1 MREKIDL
8 FLPCED
14 LTVAQEALT
23 ELHDNKTVQ
32 HINLL
37 VSSDFA
43 AQHQVPDGCTFVV
56 IDRLESSNT
65 ITSIAEN
72 TDADYVII
80 CTKTTPIKWGLYALE
95 RFLRTADD
103 TGAVMIYSDHYSMVK
118 DESLSQDGTS
128 AVGKLEKH
136 PVIDYQEGSLRD
148 DFDFGSL
155 WLIKSQCLRDYAAQ
169 TDRVDYLYAGLYDL
183 RLYLSRVGEIFHLN
197 EYLYTEN
204 ELDTRKSGEKQFDY
218 VNPRNRE
225 VQIEMERAC
234 TQHLEKVGALIDTS
248 YYRLPDFN
256 EQDFEYEASVVIPVF
271 NREKTIA
278 DAVKSALSQKANFKF
293 NVIVVNNHS
302 TDKTGEILSRIAHEM
317 EEKNDKQAGRLIQI
331 VPERRDLGIGGCW
344 NVAINSDHCGK
355 FAVQLDSDD
364 LYSSPKTLQKIVD
377 AFYKQKA
384 AMMIGSYR
392 MCDFDLNTLPP
403 GLIDHKEWT
412 EDNGCNNAL
421 RINGLGAPRA
431 FFTPLVRQIQFP
443 NTSYGEDYAL
453 GLAFSRRYRIGRIY
467 DELYLCRRW
476 GGNSDAALSIDRVN
490 ANNLYKD
497 RLRTMELKA
506 RRQMLQGKADIM
518 EDSSISRFF
527 NRQLEKWDDAR
538 HRFRDLKH
546 VETKKLSEEVRLQF
560 NPARI
565 VSTGAKIDKKTLG
578 ERPCFLCD
586 KNRPKEQMSQQIDE
600 RFHLL
605 VNPFPI
611 LPVHFTIPAR
621 KHQPQAI
628 YKNYGEM
635 HRFLSLHSELMVF
648 YNGPK
653 CGASAPDHL
662 HFQAGTSGILPLQ
675 ANWQRLSRNLTD
687 IISLNDEEKIAVVRD
702 FIVPAFVI
710 ISKSE
715 ESDETLFHRLYKS
728 MPMRGDETEPMMN
741 IIAWRKEDEYI
752 SVVIPR
758 EKHRPE
764 AYFAEGDAQVM
775 VSPGAL
781 DMSGLI
787 ITPREEDFH
796 KLTEESATTILQECG
811 ISTEKMNSIVT
822 KLKTSKEAETGAET
836 ATLYNNGKQ
845 PNVTVGIVSGQK
857 IHFSLNK
864 PYLAKGE
871 TVMDE
876 QVVEFSE
883 GGVLWNGNQYS
894 KLTFHPQ
901 SADASFSLS
910 DVTIGVNFHWERK
923 ETQTFLGT
931 LRFVVEADKICA
943 INELPVEKYLESVIS
958 SEMSA
963 TSSLEL
969 LKAHAVI
976 SRSWLLAQM
985 KKRREVAASGNNF
998 FSFVKKDDM
1007 LIRWY
1012 DRDDHTIFDVCADDH
1027 CQRYQG
1033 ITKETSPHVAEA
1045 IRQTLGQVL
1054 LDGEDICDARFS
1066 KCCGGETEEFQYCW
1080 EDTPKSYLTAV
1091 RDLVLGVK
1099 NEEQEDSSR
1108 FTLHSSLQDEATA
1121 EQWIRSNPPAFC
1133 NTTDKKILS
1142 QVLNDYD
1149 QETADFYRWKVTYSQ
1164 EKLQQLFEEKL
1175 KMNFGAILDMKAVE
1189 RGKSGRISKL
1199 QIIGTEKT
1207 FTIGK
1212 ELEIRRALSDT
1223 HLYSSAFVVDKY
1235 DKDEQGVPQRFEII
1249 GAGWGHGVGLC
1260 QIGAAVMG
1268 EQGYAYNDILLH
1280 YYQGAEINQLYK

>member
-8 FLPCED
+8 FLPF
-14 LTVAQEALT
+14 EALEKGEET
-23 ELHDNKTVQ
+23 LLELHENKTVQ

-43 AQHQVPDGCTFVV
+43 SQHQVPEGCTFVV
-56 IDRLESSNT
+56 IDRMESSNT
-65 ITSIAEN
+65 VMSIAEN
-72 TDADYVII
+72 TDADYLLL
-80 CTKTTPIKWGLYALE
+80 CTRMTSVRWGLYALE

-103 TGAVMIYSDHYSMVK
+103 TGAVMVYSDHYS
-118 DESLSQDGTS
+118 
-128 AVGKLEKH
+128 LEEGALTKH
-136 PVIDYQEGSLRD
+136 PAIDYQAGSLRD

-155 WLIKSQCLRDYAAQ
+155 WLIKSQALLDYVAQ
-169 TDRVDYLYAGLYDL
+169 TDRVDYQYAGLYDL
-183 RLYLSRVGEIFHLN
+183 RLYLSRKGEIFHLN
-197 EYLYTEN
+197 EYLYTEA

-234 TQHLEKVGALIDTS
+234 TAHLEKVGAIVDTNF
-248 YYRLPDFN
+248 YRQPDFD
-256 EQDFEYEASVVIPVF
+256 EQDFACEASVVIPVF

-278 DAVKSALSQKANFKF
+278 DAVKSALSQKTNFPY

-302 TDKTGEILSRIAHEM
+302 TDSTGEILDSI
-317 EEKNDKQAGRLIQI
+317 DDGRLIQI
-331 VPERRDLGIGGCW
+331 VPGRTDLGIGGCW
-344 NVAINSDHCGK
+344 NVAVNSDHCGK

-377 AFYKQKA
+377 AFHEQKA
-384 AMMIGSYR
+384 AMIIGSYR

-476 GGNSDAALSIDRVN
+476 GGNSDAALSVERVN

-506 RRQMLQGKADIM
+506 RQQMLQGKADIM

-527 NRQLEKWDDAR
+527 NRQLEMWEDAR

-546 VETKKLSEEVRLQF
+546 VEVRQLSDQLKVQF

-565 VSTGAKIDKKTLG
+565 VSTGAKIDKHTLG
-578 ERPCFLCD
+578 ERPCFLCER
-586 KNRPKEQMSQQIDE
+586 NRPKEQMTKQIDDH
-600 RFHLL
+600 FQLL

-611 LPVHFTIPAR
+611 LPVHFTIPAT
-621 KHQPQAI
+621 KHQPQSI
-628 YKNYGEM
+628 YRHYGEM
-635 HRFLSLHSELMVF
+635 HRLLSLHSELMVF

-662 HFQAGTSGILPLQ
+662 HFQAGTSGVLPLQ
-675 ANWQRLSRNLTD
+675 TNWQRLSRNLTD
-687 IISLNDEEKIAVVRD
+687 VISLTDEEKISVLRD
-702 FIVPAFVI
+702 FLVPAFVI

-715 ESDETLFHRLYKS
+715 DSDEELFHRLYRS
-728 MPMRGDETEPMMN
+728 MPMRGDESEPMMN
-741 IIAWRKEDEYI
+741 IIAWRKGDEFI

-758 EKHRPE
+758 EKHRPD
-764 AYFAEGDAQVM
+764 AYFAEGEAQMM

-781 DMSGLI
+781 DMAGLI
-787 ITPREEDFH
+787 ITPREEDFS
-796 KLTEESATTILQECG
+796 KINLDKATALLRECG
-811 ISTEKMNSIVT
+811 ISAEKMEAIVSN
-822 KLKTSKEAETGAET
+822 LKASAAT
-836 ATLYNNGKQ
+836 AHEHPLQLLADKGKQ
-845 PNVTVGIVSGQK
+845 PNVNVGIVSGQK

-871 TVMDE
+871 MVTGE
-876 QVVEFSE
+876 QEVAFSE
-883 GGVLWNGNQYS
+883 GGILWNGNQYS
-894 KLTFHPQ
+894 SLTFHPQ

-931 LRFVVEADKICA
+931 LHFVVESDKICA
-943 INELPVEKYLESVIS
+943 INELPVERYLESVIS

-985 KKRREVAASGNNF
+985 KKRREVAESGNNF
-998 FSFVKKDDM
+998 FSFVKKDDR

-1012 DRDDHTIFDVCADDH
+1012 DREDHTIFDVCADDH

-1045 IRQTLGQVL
+1045 IRQTKGQIL
-1054 LDGEDICDARFS
+1054 MDGDDICDARFS
-1066 KCCGGETEEFQYCW
+1066 KCCGGVTEEFQYCW
-1080 EDTPKSYLTAV
+1080 EDTPKNYLSSV
-1091 RDLVLGVK
+1091 RDIIQGVK
-1099 NEEQEDSSR
+1099 SVGSASPAP
-1108 FTLHSSLQDEATA
+1108 LPSLQDEAA
-1121 EQWIRSNPPAFC
+1121 ADAWIRSNPPAFC

-1149 QETADFYRWKVTYSQ
+1149 QETADFYRWKVTLTQ
-1164 EKLQQLFEEKL
+1164 EKLKQLLDEKL
-1175 KMNFGAILDMKAVE
+1175 KMNFGDILDLQAEE

-1199 QIIGTEKT
+1199 RIVGTEKT
-1207 FTIGK
+1207 FVIGK

-1223 HLYSSAFVVDKY
+1223 HLYSSAFVVDRC
-1235 DKDEQGVPQRFEII
+1235 DIDEKGVPQRFDII

-1268 EQGYAYNDILLH
+1268 EEGFDYDAILLH
-1280 YYQGAEINQLYK
+1280 YYQGAEIKKVYK

>member
-8 FLPCED
+8 FLPCEYID
-14 LTVAQEALT
+14 DAQNALSV
-23 ELHDNKTVQ
+23 LHEYKTVQ
-32 HINLL
+32 HIHFL
-37 VSSDFA
+37 VSADFA
-43 AQHQVPDGCTFVV
+43 AHHQVPEGCTFV
-56 IDRLESSNT
+56 ITGRLESSNT
-65 ITSIAEN
+65 IVSIAEN
-72 TDADYVII
+72 TDADYVMI
-80 CTKTTPIKWGLYALE
+80 CTRHTTIGWGNNTLE
-95 RFLRTADD
+95 RFLRVADD
-103 TGAVMIYSDHYSMVK
+103 TDAVMVYADHYKMV
-118 DESLSQDGTS
+118 EGRM
-128 AVGKLEKH
+128 EKH
-136 PVIDYQEGSLRD
+136 PVIDYQSGSLRD

-155 WLIKSQCLRDYAAQ
+155 WCIKAQALADYIAQPDREEYQFAA
-169 TDRVDYLYAGLYDL
+169 LYDL

-197 EYLYTEN
+197 EFLYSEA

-225 VQIEMERAC
+225 VQIEMEKAC
-234 TQHLEKVGALIDTS
+234 TQHLGKAGALIDTTF
-248 YYRLPDFN
+248 YRQPDFG
-256 EQDFEYEASVVIPVF
+256 EQDFEYEASVIIPVF
-271 NREKTIA
+271 NREKTVA
-278 DAVKSALSQKANFKF
+278 DAVKSALGQKANFKF

-302 TDKTGEILSRIAHEM
+302 TDRTGEILDELKAD
-317 EEKNDKQAGRLIQI
+317 NLIQI
-331 VPERRDLGIGGCW
+331 VPERTDLGIGGCW
-344 NVAINSDHCGK
+344 NEAINSSFCGK

-384 AMMIGSYR
+384 AMIIGSYR

-412 EDNGCNNAL
+412 DENGCNNAL

-476 GGNSDAALSIDRVN
+476 GGNSDAALSVEKVN

-506 RRQMLQGKADIM
+506 RQHLLQGKADIM

-527 NRQLEKWDDAR
+527 NRQLEVWTDAR

-546 VETKKLSEEVRLQF
+546 VETRQFSDQLKLQW

-586 KNRPKEQMSQQIDE
+586 KNRPKEQMSKQIDE
-600 RFHLL
+600 KFHLL

-621 KHQPQAI
+621 KHQPQLI

-635 HRFLSLHSELMVF
+635 HRFISLHSDLMVF

-662 HFQAGTSGILPLQ
+662 HFQAGTNGILPLQ
-675 ANWQRLSRNLTD
+675 TNWQRLSRNLTD
-687 IISLNDEEKIAVVRD
+687 IISLNDEEKISVVRD

-710 ISKSE
+710 ISKSA
-715 ESDETLFHRLYKS
+715 ESDEVLFRRLYKA
-728 MPMRGDETEPMMN
+728 MPQRGDETEPMMN
-741 IIAWRKEDEYI
+741 IISWRKGEEFI

-764 AYFAEGDAQVM
+764 AYFAEGDAQFV

-787 ITPREEDFH
+787 ITPREEDFR
-796 KLTEESATTILQECG
+796 KLTEEKALSLLQECG
-811 ISTEKMNSIVT
+811 VSEEKMNAIIA
-822 KLKTSKEAETGAET
+822 KLKASKDAEDAAEASS
-836 ATLYNNGKQ
+836 TLYNKGKQ
-845 PNVTVGIVSGQK
+845 PDVTVGIVSAQK

-871 TVMDE
+871 KVLGE

-894 KLTFHPQ
+894 QLTFHPQ

-910 DVTIGVNFHWERK
+910 GVTIGVNFHWERK

-931 LRFVVEADKICA
+931 LRFVVESDKIVA

-985 KKRREVAASGNNF
+985 KKRREVAESGNNF
-998 FSFVKKDDM
+998 FSFTKKEDT

-1012 DRDDHTIFDVCADDH
+1012 DRDDHTLFDVCADDH

-1045 IRQTLGQVL
+1045 IRQTKGQIL
-1054 LDGEDICDARFS
+1054 MDGEEICDARFS
-1066 KCCGGETEEFQYCW
+1066 KCCGGITEEFQYCW
-1080 EDTPKSYLTAV
+1080 EDTPKTYLTAV
-1091 RDLVLGVK
+1091 RDIALGVEHTLPNLT
-1099 NEEQEDSSR
+1099 NEE
-1108 FTLHSSLQDEATA
+1108 EA
-1121 EQWIRSNPPAFC
+1121 EKWIRFNPPAFC
-1133 NTTDKKILS
+1133 NTQDKKILS
-1142 QVLNDYD
+1142 EVLNDYD
-1149 QETADFYRWKVTYSQ
+1149 QETVNFYRWKETLSQ
-1164 EKLQQLFEEKL
+1164 EKLQQLIADKL
-1175 KMNFGAILDMKAVE
+1175 KMDLGAILDMKAVE

-1212 ELEIRRALSDT
+1212 ELEIRRTLSDS
-1223 HLYSSAFVVDKY
+1223 HLLSSAFVVDKY
-1235 DKDEQGVPQRFEII
+1235 DKDEQGVPQRFELI

-1268 EQGYAYNDILLH
+1268 EQGYHYDAILLH
-1280 YYQGAEINQLYK
+1280 YYQGAEIKKLYK

>member
-8 FLPCED
+8 FLPCEYID
-14 LTVAQEALT
+14 DAQNALSV
-23 ELHDNKTVQ
+23 LHEYKTVQ
-32 HINLL
+32 HIHFL
-37 VSSDFA
+37 VSADFA
-43 AQHQVPDGCTFVV
+43 AHHQVPEGCTFV
-56 IDRLESSNT
+56 ITDRLESSNT
-65 ITSIAEN
+65 IVSIAEN
-72 TDADYVII
+72 TDADYVMI
-80 CTKTTPIKWGLYALE
+80 CTRHTTIGWGNNTLE
-95 RFLRTADD
+95 RFLRVADD
-103 TGAVMIYSDHYSMVK
+103 TDAVMVYADHYKMV
-118 DESLSQDGTS
+118 E
-128 AVGKLEKH
+128 GKMEKH
-136 PVIDYQEGSLRD
+136 PVIDYQSGSLRD

-155 WLIKSQCLRDYAAQ
+155 WCIKAQALADYIAQPDREEYQFAA
-169 TDRVDYLYAGLYDL
+169 LYDL

-197 EYLYTEN
+197 EFLYSEA

-225 VQIEMERAC
+225 VQIEMEKAC
-234 TQHLEKVGALIDTS
+234 TQHLGKVGALIDTTF
-248 YYRLPDFN
+248 YRQPDFG
-256 EQDFEYEASVVIPVF
+256 EQDFEYEASVIIPVF
-271 NREKTIA
+271 NREKTVA
-278 DAVKSALSQKANFKF
+278 DAVKSALGQKANFKF

-302 TDKTGEILSRIAHEM
+302 TDRTGEILDELKAD
-317 EEKNDKQAGRLIQI
+317 NLIQI
-331 VPERRDLGIGGCW
+331 VPERTDLGIGGCW
-344 NVAINSDHCGK
+344 NEAINSSFCGK

-384 AMMIGSYR
+384 AMIIGSYR

-412 EDNGCNNAL
+412 DENGCNNAL

-467 DELYLCRRW
+467 EELYLCRRW
-476 GGNSDAALSIDRVN
+476 GGNSDAALSVEKVN

-506 RRQMLQGKADIM
+506 RQHLLQGKADIM

-527 NRQLEKWDDAR
+527 NRQLEVWTDAR

-546 VETKKLSEEVRLQF
+546 VETRQFSDQLKLQW

-586 KNRPKEQMSQQIDE
+586 KNRPKDQMSKQIDE
-600 RFHLL
+600 KFHLL

-621 KHQPQAI
+621 KHQPQLI

-635 HRFLSLHSELMVF
+635 HRFISLHSDLMVF

-662 HFQAGTSGILPLQ
+662 HFQAGTNGILPLQ
-675 ANWQRLSRNLTD
+675 TNWQRLSRNLTD
-687 IISLNDEEKIAVVRD
+687 IISLNDEEKISVVRD

-710 ISKSE
+710 ISKSA
-715 ESDETLFHRLYKS
+715 ESDEALFRRLYKA
-728 MPMRGDETEPMMN
+728 MPQRGDETEPMMN
-741 IIAWRKEDEYI
+741 IISWRKGEEFI

-764 AYFAEGDAQVM
+764 AYFAEGDAQFV

-787 ITPREEDFH
+787 ITPREEDFR
-796 KLTEESATTILQECG
+796 KLTEEKALSLLQECG
-811 ISTEKMNSIVT
+811 VSEEKMNAIIA
-822 KLKTSKEAETGAET
+822 KLKASKDAENAAEASS
-836 ATLYNNGKQ
+836 TLYNKGKQ
-845 PNVTVGIVSGQK
+845 PDVTVGIVSAQK

-871 TVMDE
+871 KVLGE

-894 KLTFHPQ
+894 QLTFHPQ

-931 LRFVVEADKICA
+931 LRFVVESDKIVA

-985 KKRREVAASGNNF
+985 KKRREVAESGNNF
-998 FSFVKKDDM
+998 FSFTKKEDT

-1012 DRDDHTIFDVCADDH
+1012 DREDHTLFDVCADDH

-1045 IRQTLGQVL
+1045 IRQTKGQIL
-1054 LDGEDICDARFS
+1054 MDGDEICDARFS
-1066 KCCGGETEEFQYCW
+1066 KCCGGITEEFQYCW
-1080 EDTPKSYLTAV
+1080 EDTPKTYLTAV
-1091 RDLVLGVK
+1091 RDIALGVEHTLPNLT
-1099 NEEQEDSSR
+1099 NEE
-1108 FTLHSSLQDEATA
+1108 EA
-1121 EQWIRSNPPAFC
+1121 EKWIRFNPPAFC
-1133 NTTDKKILS
+1133 NTQDKKILS
-1142 QVLNDYD
+1142 EVLNDYD
-1149 QETADFYRWKVTYSQ
+1149 QETVNFYRWKETLSQ
-1164 EKLQQLFEEKL
+1164 EKLQQLIADKL
-1175 KMNFGAILDMKAVE
+1175 KMDLGAILDMKAVE

-1199 QIIGTEKT
+1199 QIIGTEKI

-1212 ELEIRRALSDT
+1212 ELEIRRTLSDS
-1223 HLYSSAFVVDKY
+1223 HLLSSAFVVDKY
-1235 DKDEQGVPQRFEII
+1235 DKDEQGVPQRFELI

-1268 EQGYAYNDILLH
+1268 EQGYHYDAILLH
-1280 YYQGAEINQLYK
+1280 YYQGAEIKKLYK

>member
-8 FLPCED
+8 FLPCEYID
-14 LTVAQEALT
+14 DAQNALSV
-23 ELHDNKTVQ
+23 LHEYKTVQ
-32 HINLL
+32 HIHFL
-37 VSSDFA
+37 VSADFA
-43 AQHQVPDGCTFVV
+43 AHHQVPEGCTFV
-56 IDRLESSNT
+56 ITDRLESSNT
-65 ITSIAEN
+65 IVSIAEN
-72 TDADYVII
+72 TDADYVMI
-80 CTKTTPIKWGLYALE
+80 CTRHTTIGWGNNTLE
-95 RFLRTADD
+95 RFLRVADD
-103 TGAVMIYSDHYSMVK
+103 TDAVMVYADHYKMV
-118 DESLSQDGTS
+118 E
-128 AVGKLEKH
+128 GKMEKH
-136 PVIDYQEGSLRD
+136 PVIDYQSGSLRD

-155 WLIKSQCLRDYAAQ
+155 WCIKAQALADYIAHPDREEYQFAA
-169 TDRVDYLYAGLYDL
+169 LYDL

-197 EYLYTEN
+197 EFLYSEA

-225 VQIEMERAC
+225 VQIEMEKAC
-234 TQHLEKVGALIDTS
+234 TQHLGKVGALIDTTF
-248 YYRLPDFN
+248 YRQPDFG
-256 EQDFEYEASVVIPVF
+256 EQDFEYEASVIIPVF
-271 NREKTIA
+271 NREKTVA
-278 DAVKSALSQKANFKF
+278 DAVKSALGQKASFKF

-302 TDKTGEILSRIAHEM
+302 TDRTGEILDEL
-317 EEKNDKQAGRLIQI
+317 KVDNLIQI
-331 VPERRDLGIGGCW
+331 VPERTDLGIGGCW
-344 NVAINSDHCGK
+344 NEAINSSFCGK

-384 AMMIGSYR
+384 AMIIGSYR

-412 EDNGCNNAL
+412 DENGCNNAL

-476 GGNSDAALSIDRVN
+476 GGNSDAALSVEKVN

-506 RRQMLQGKADIM
+506 RQHMLQGKADIM

-527 NRQLEKWDDAR
+527 NRQLEVWTDAR

-546 VETKKLSEEVRLQF
+546 VETRQFSDQLKLQW

-586 KNRPKEQMSQQIDE
+586 KNRPKDQMSKQIDE
-600 RFHLL
+600 KFHLL

-621 KHQPQAI
+621 KHQPQLI

-635 HRFLSLHSELMVF
+635 HRFISLHSDLMVF

-662 HFQAGTSGILPLQ
+662 HFQAGTNGILPLQ
-675 ANWQRLSRNLTD
+675 TNWQRLSRNLTD
-687 IISLNDEEKIAVVRD
+687 IISLNDEEKISVVRD

-710 ISKSE
+710 ISKSA
-715 ESDETLFHRLYKS
+715 ESDEALFRRLYKA
-728 MPMRGDETEPMMN
+728 MPQRGDETEPMMN
-741 IIAWRKEDEYI
+741 IISWRKGEEFI

-764 AYFAEGDAQVM
+764 AYFAEGDAQFV

-787 ITPREEDFH
+787 ITPREEDFR
-796 KLTEESATTILQECG
+796 KLTEEKALSLLQECG
-811 ISTEKMNSIVT
+811 VSEEKMNAIIA
-822 KLKTSKEAETGAET
+822 KLKASKDAENAAEASS
-836 ATLYNNGKQ
+836 TLYNKGKQ
-845 PNVTVGIVSGQK
+845 PDVTVGIVSAQK

-871 TVMDE
+871 KVLGE

-894 KLTFHPQ
+894 QLTFHPQ

-931 LRFVVEADKICA
+931 LRFVVESDKIVA

-985 KKRREVAASGNNF
+985 KKRREVAESGNNF
-998 FSFVKKDDM
+998 FSFTKKEDT

-1012 DRDDHTIFDVCADDH
+1012 DREDHTLFDVCADDH

-1045 IRQTLGQVL
+1045 IRQTKGQIL
-1054 LDGEDICDARFS
+1054 MDGDEICDARFS
-1066 KCCGGETEEFQYCW
+1066 KCCGGITEEFQYCW
-1080 EDTPKSYLTAV
+1080 EDTPKTYLTAV
-1091 RDLVLGVK
+1091 RDIALGVEHTLPNLT
-1099 NEEQEDSSR
+1099 NEE
-1108 FTLHSSLQDEATA
+1108 EA
-1121 EQWIRSNPPAFC
+1121 EKWIRFNPPAFC
-1133 NTTDKKILS
+1133 NTQDKKILS
-1142 QVLNDYD
+1142 EVLNDYD
-1149 QETADFYRWKVTYSQ
+1149 QETVNFYRWKETLSQ
-1164 EKLQQLFEEKL
+1164 EKLQQLIADKL
-1175 KMNFGAILDMKAVE
+1175 KMDLGAILDMKAVE

-1199 QIIGTEKT
+1199 QIIGTEKI

-1212 ELEIRRALSDT
+1212 ELEIRRTLSDS
-1223 HLYSSAFVVDKY
+1223 HLLSSAFVVDKY
-1235 DKDEQGVPQRFEII
+1235 DKDEQGVPQRFELI

-1268 EQGYAYNDILLH
+1268 EQGYHYDAILLH
-1280 YYQGAEINQLYK
+1280 YYQGAEIKKLYK